1 MIKCSPDEI
10 PCCDFCIYCIH
21 AIEEDEY
28 HAPGE
33 PVGCGLYNDEKHNN
47 EEVETEEGEDGRW
60 TRGMDTIFKLGED
73 EYWCIPWRKG
83 LTEYQEDEFWDDPY
97 RVEKRVETVQIETW
111 VPLK

>member
-33 PVGCGLYNDEKHNN
+33 TVGCGLHNDKKYNDEAQMC
-47 EEVETEEGEDGRW
+47 G
-60 TRGMDTIFKLGED
+60 
-73 EYWCIPWRKG
+73 YC
-83 LTEYQEDEFWDDPY
+83 DDFHCF
-97 RVEKRVETVQIETW
+97 RAGKE
-111 VPLK
+111 